1 MDYFAYVLRNGVGRS
16 YIGVSSDPVR
26 RLAQHNAGESTWTA
40 RHRPW
45 ALEWSS
51 RALSLSAARRQAAAA
66 LERVHLAGLVHRD
79 VHLGNLGWGGEAG
92 SLLLARLA

>member
-45 ALEWSS
+45 SLEWSS
-51 RALSLSAARRQAAAA
+51 RALSLSAARR
-66 LERVHLAGLVHRD
+66 LENQLKAQKGGAGLATLLR
-79 VHLGNLGWGGEAG
+79 EFG
-92 SLLLARLA
+92 S

>member
-51 RALSLSAARRQAAAA
+51 RPLSLSAARQ
-66 LERVHLAGLVHRD
+66 LENRLKAQKGGAGLATLLRD
-79 VHLGNLGWGGEAG
+79 FG
-92 SLLLARLA
+92 S